1 METRQGG
8 VSTES
13 RGSGLAA
20 HQPLILKGVYTFK
33 DGLVFEENDWS
44 YCDEDDRRFYTELL
58 AGIPPIGELM
68 TVHASIICSGRSQL
82 SNTHPAPVLPPN
94 TFDCGDGYLDMA
106 TEKIYTYQGE
116 FLRELGVCVLLVIV
130 FDISRER

>member
-1 METRQGG
+1 MESRQGG
-8 VSTES
+8 FGTES
-13 RGSGLAA
+13 RGSGVAA
-20 HQPLILKGVYTFK
+20 LSTLISKGVYTFK

-68 TVHASIICSGRSQL
+68 TVQVCLISPGRSQL

-116 FLRELGVCVLLVIV
+116 FLRELGVCMLLVVV
-130 FDISRER
+130 FDICRER